1 MTRLAVVA
9 AVLCWIGT
17 TFVLADRRWFARR
30 TLTDRLSP
38 YRHSRTRRPVS
49 AGTFSVTSI
58 RDVLGPLVSDLGA
71 RLSSAL
77 GVTEP
82 LANRLQRIHSPMDVT
97 GFRLRQAGVAVL
109 ALAATAAG
117 CLAVGVDPIVGS
129 LLVALAPVVGFMLVE
144 QELAHRVHQRSER
157 VQLELPIVAEQL
169 GMLLASGWS
178 LGAAMA
184 RLADRGTGA
193 VAKDL
198 EWVCQ
203 RIRHGIGENVALRE
217 WSDRSRID
225 AVQRLVTVLSLNRET
240 TDLGRM
246 IGEEARAMRAESHR
260 TLLGLLDK
268 RAQMVWIPVTVA
280 TLVPGVIFLSI
291 PFIEVMSVFSSR

>member
-9 AVLCWIGT
+9 ALLCWIGT

-30 TLTDRLSP
+30 ALTDRLAP
-38 YRHSRTRRPVS
+38 YHHSSGRRATT
-49 AGTFSVTSI
+49 AGSFSVTSI

-82 LANRLQRIHSPMDVT
+82 LSDRLQRVHSPTDVT
-97 GFRLRQAGVAVL
+97 GFRLRQAGVSVL
-109 ALAATAAG
+109 VLAATAAG
-117 CLAVGVDPIVGS
+117 CLTIGVDPVVGS
-129 LLVALAPVVGFMLVE
+129 LLVVLAPLVGFMLVE

-184 RLADRGTGA
+184 RLAERGNGA
-193 VAKDL
+193 VAQDL
-198 EWVCQ
+198 RWVCQ
-203 RIRHGIGENVALRE
+203 RIRHGVGETVALRE

-246 IGEEARAMRAESHR
+246 ISDEARAMRSESHR

-291 PFIEVMSVFSSR
+291 PFIEVMNVFSSR